1 MCLQKICGS
10 SEAAQTECT
19 RRIADFYV
27 LPRPRPGPIYP
38 LMVSV
43 PPQPREPQEK
53 PIRRFVTHRTVS
65 VLRFICACV
74 CCGPLVAGCAALSR
88 RPSPPPGYS
97 SVHPPGFPSTIR
109 WPGEMTEHEFQ
120 KWETVHLSS
129 LEHAAHGRPV
139 NVLVLSG
146 GGGAGAF
153 GAGVLVG
160 WKHLGSVPSFQI
172 VTGVSVGALIAP
184 FAFLGPQWDRKLAH
198 AFEGENAQPLLERR
212 TFGWLTA
219 LFGWSAFRGAP
230 LRALVDRNVTP
241 AVLRGIAV
249 QAARGRLLLVATTD
263 LDRGGIIVWNMGAI
277 AMHGGK
283 DALRLFRQVLI
294 ASASIPGI
302 FPPVLIP
309 VEASGEPFDEM
320 HVDGSASSSFLF
332 APGIVSILPHEIKP
346 LQGAN
351 VYLIVNGHLRLRR
364 ETTANRTTAIL
375 MRSVDTELTSDSRAR
390 VRLVYSFAARQGMK
404 LMVTE
409 IPSSY
414 KLGGF
419 TSALK
424 PARMRALFDY
434 GERCATT
441 HHVWGNALAVLNRV
455 AHAGTPE
462 PAVTQPCPA
471 PLSSSP

>member
-1 MCLQKICGS
+1 MG
-10 SEAAQTECT
+10 CT
-19 RRIADFYV
+19 GRTAGFYV
-27 LPRPRPGPIYP
+27 LLRPCPGPIHRRMVP
-38 LMVSV
+38 L

-53 PIRRFVTHRTVS
+53 PVRGFLAHRTAS
-65 VLRFICACV
+65 VLRFLGACV
-74 CCGPLVAGCAALSR
+74 CCVPLVAGCTALSR
-88 RPSPPPGYS
+88 RPSPPPGYLN
-97 SVHPPGFPSTIR
+97 VHPPGFPSTIR
-109 WPGEMTEHEFQ
+109 WPGEMTKHEFQ
-120 KWETVHLSS
+120 NWETLHLSS
-129 LEHAAHGRPV
+129 LEHAAHGQPV

-160 WKHLGSVPSFQI
+160 WKQLGSVPNFQI

-212 TFGWLTA
+212 AFGWLTV
-219 LFGWSAFRGAP
+219 LFGWSAFRGTP
-230 LRALVDRNVTP
+230 IRALVDRNVTP
-241 AVLRGIAV
+241 ALLRGVAA
-249 QAARGRLLLVATTD
+249 QAARGRLLLIATSD
-263 LDRGGIIVWNMGAI
+263 LDRGGIVVWNMGAI

-309 VEASGEPFDEM
+309 VQSSGETFDEM

-364 ETTANRTTAIL
+364 ETTANRTTSVL

-390 VRLVYSFAARQGMK
+390 VRLVYSFALRQGMK
-404 LMVTE
+404 LKVTE

-414 KLGGF
+414 RLGGF

-424 PARMRALFDY
+424 PARMMALFDY
-434 GERCATT
+434 GERCAAT
-441 HHVWGNALAVLNRV
+441 HQVWGDALAVLNRV
-455 AHAGTPE
+455 AHTRTQI
-462 PAVTQPCPA
+462 PAETQPCPV
-471 PLSSSP
+471 PLSLSP